1 MRCCGVTSVI
11 MERKEYRLCLYVV
24 YRIASASICL
34 SWSASKALPEDT
46 ERVSATAKRRVVR
59 LRGNWKDR

>member
-1 MRCCGVTSVI
+1 MTSVI

-46 ERVSATAKRRVVR
+46 ERVSATAKRR
-59 LRGNWKDR
+59 GM